1 MNKIKLLD
9 CTLRDGGYVVDTI
22 FGDYVIKGITKKLT
36 DACVDIIEIGY
47 VKDGVRKDGSTTF
60 SCMEEIKSFL
70 PDYKNE
76 NTQYAVMIEYN
87 KFDLTKLISS
97 QESGIDIVRICF
109 FKSDRFAV
117 IDYANEIMNKGYKVF
132 LQPMDTLGYSD
143 LELLEL
149 IDAAN
154 KLNPDAF
161 YIVDSYGS
169 MYCDDLQRIYSLL
182 NHNLHEDIFIG
193 LHSHNNLQLSFM
205 LIQELINLSLNKRN
219 IIVDAS
225 ADGIGRG
232 AGNANT
238 ELVVDYLNR
247 KMNKTYDMNEILDI
261 LDSYILKIRQTHSW
275 GYNIPHFISGMYSVH
290 VNNIS
295 YLLNKHNLK
304 AKDMRIIVESIDK
317 NSEKRYD
324 YEALEN
330 SLVSYFSKSVN
341 DSKAMSELKNTFADK
356 TVLLVAPGKSVKE
369 EYSKVQKVINEFNPL
384 IVCINAVIP
393 EIKPDFIF
401 YSNVLRYEYSK
412 ENFADIFTKIKKIIT
427 SSLKTEKDNNEFIVN
442 YNLLIKRGWKYFD
455 NSTIMCLRL
464 MSKLGV
470 EKIFIAGF
478 DGYCTDSS
486 NYIDNNIVLNL
497 SIDDKKLLNEELSEM
512 FNDFV
517 RKNEN
522 IDINITTKTN
532 LKLLTS
538 RCVSF

>member
-9 CTLRDGGYVVDTI
+9 CTLRDGGYVVETI
-22 FGDYVIKGITKKLT
+22 FGDYVIKGITQKLT
-36 DACVDIIEIGY
+36 DANVDIVEIGY
-47 VKDGVRKDGSTTF
+47 VKNGIRKDGSTTF
-60 SCMEEIKSFL
+60 SCMEEIREFL
-70 PDYKNE
+70 PVNKNE

-87 KFDLTKLISS
+87 MFDLNKLITSK
-97 QESGIDIVRICF
+97 ESGIDIVRICF
-109 FKSDRFAV
+109 FKNDRFAV
-117 IDYANEIMNKGYKVF
+117 IDYARKIMSKGYKVF

-149 IDAAN
+149 VELTN
-154 KLNPDAF
+154 QLKPSAF

-182 NHNLHEDIFIG
+182 NHNLLEDICIG

-225 ADGIGRG
+225 ASGIGRG

-238 ELVVDYLNR
+238 ELVIDYLNR
-247 KMNKTYDMNEILDI
+247 KMNKTYDINEILDI
-261 LDSYILKIRQTHSW
+261 LDSYILPIRQTHSW

-324 YEALEN
+324 YDALEN
-330 SLVSYFSKSVN
+330 SLVNYFSKSID
-341 DSKAMSELKNTFADK
+341 DSIAMSELKKIFADRSI
-356 TVLLVAPGKSVKE
+356 LLVAPGKSVKE
-369 EYSKVQKVINEFNPL
+369 EYTKVKKLINEFNP
-384 IVCINAVIP
+384 IVVCVNAVIP
-393 EIKPDFIF
+393 DIKADFIF
-401 YSNVLRYEYSK
+401 YSNILRYEYSK
-412 ENFADIFTKIKKIIT
+412 ENFQNIFVNTNKIIT
-427 SSLKTEKDNNEFIVN
+427 SNIKTKKDVKEFIVN

-464 MSKLGV
+464 LAKLGV

-478 DGYCTDSS
+478 DGYSMDNS

-497 SIDDKKLLNEELSEM
+497 SIEDKKLLNKELSEM

-517 RKNEN
+517 KKHE
-522 IDINITTKTN
+522 DINLKIITSTN
-532 LKLLTS
+532 LRLHVLQN
-538 RCVSF
+538 V

>member
-9 CTLRDGGYVVDTI
+9 CTLRDGGYVVETI
-22 FGDYVIKGITKKLT
+22 FGDYVIKGITQKLT
-36 DACVDIIEIGY
+36 DANVDIVEIGY
-47 VKDGVRKDGSTTF
+47 VKNGARKDGSTTF
-60 SCMEEIKSFL
+60 SCMEEISAFL
-70 PDYKNE
+70 PVNKNE

-87 KFDLTKLISS
+87 MFDLNKLITSKK
-97 QESGIDIVRICF
+97 SGIDIVRICF
-109 FKSDRFAV
+109 FKNDRFSV
-117 IDYANEIMNKGYKVF
+117 IDYAKKIMSKGYKVF

-149 IDAAN
+149 VELTN
-154 KLNPDAF
+154 QLKPSAF

-182 NHNLHEDIFIG
+182 NHNLLEEICIG

-225 ADGIGRG
+225 ASGIGRG

-247 KMNKTYDMNEILDI
+247 KMNKTYDINEILDI
-261 LDSYILKIRQTHSW
+261 LDSYILPIRQTHSW

-324 YEALEN
+324 YDALEN
-330 SLVSYFSKSVN
+330 SLVSYFSKSID
-341 DSKAMSELKNTFADK
+341 DSIAMSELKNIFADRSI
-356 TVLLVAPGKSVKE
+356 LLVAPGKSVKE
-369 EYSKVQKVINEFNPL
+369 EYAKVKKVINAFNPVV
-384 IVCINAVIP
+384 VCINAVIP
-393 EIKPDFIF
+393 DIKPDFIF
-401 YSNVLRYEYSK
+401 YSNILRYEYSK
-412 ENFADIFTKIKKIIT
+412 ENFHNIFVNTNKIVT
-427 SSLKTEKDNNEFIVN
+427 SNIKTEKDVNEFIVN

-464 MSKLGV
+464 LAKLGA

-478 DGYCTDSS
+478 DGYSSDSS

-497 SIDDKKLLNEELSEM
+497 SINDKKVLNKELSAM
-512 FNDFV
+512 FNDFL
-517 RKNEN
+517 KKHEDIELN
-522 IDINITTKTN
+522 IVTNTN
-532 LKLLTS
+532 LSLNVLQNI
-538 RCVSF
+538 

>member
-9 CTLRDGGYVVDTI
+9 CTLRDGGYVVETI
-22 FGDYVIKGITKKLT
+22 FGDYVIKGITQKLT
-36 DACVDIIEIGY
+36 DANVDIVEIGY
-47 VKDGVRKDGSTTF
+47 VKNGARKDGSTTF
-60 SCMEEIKSFL
+60 SCMEEISAFL
-70 PDYKNE
+70 PVNKNE

-87 KFDLTKLISS
+87 MFDLNKLITSKK
-97 QESGIDIVRICF
+97 SGIDIVRICF
-109 FKSDRFAV
+109 FKNDRFSV
-117 IDYANEIMNKGYKVF
+117 IDYAKKIMSKGYKVF

-149 IDAAN
+149 VELTN
-154 KLNPDAF
+154 QLKPSAF

-182 NHNLHEDIFIG
+182 NHNLLEEICIG

-225 ADGIGRG
+225 ASGIGRG

-247 KMNKTYDMNEILDI
+247 KMNKTYDINEILDI
-261 LDSYILKIRQTHSW
+261 LDSYILPIRQAHSW

-324 YEALEN
+324 YDALEN
-330 SLVSYFSKSVN
+330 SLVSYFSKSID
-341 DSKAMSELKNTFADK
+341 DSIAMSELKNIFADRSI
-356 TVLLVAPGKSVKE
+356 LLVAPGKSVKE
-369 EYSKVQKVINEFNPL
+369 EYAKVKKVINAFNPVV
-384 IVCINAVIP
+384 VCINAVIP
-393 EIKPDFIF
+393 DIKPDFIF
-401 YSNVLRYEYSK
+401 YSNILRYEYSK
-412 ENFADIFTKIKKIIT
+412 ENFHNIFVNTNKIVT
-427 SSLKTEKDNNEFIVN
+427 SNIKTEKDVNEFIVN

-464 MSKLGV
+464 LAKLGA

-478 DGYCTDSS
+478 DGYSSDSS

-497 SIDDKKLLNEELSEM
+497 SINDKKVLNKELSAM
-512 FNDFV
+512 FNDFL
-517 RKNEN
+517 KKHEDIELN
-522 IDINITTKTN
+522 IVTNTN
-532 LKLLTS
+532 LSLNVLQNI
-538 RCVSF
+538 

>member
-9 CTLRDGGYVVDTI
+9 CTLRDGGYVVETI
-22 FGDYVIKGITKKLT
+22 FGDYVIKGITQKLT
-36 DACVDIIEIGY
+36 DANVDIVEIGY
-47 VKDGVRKDGSTTF
+47 VKNGIRKDGSTTF
-60 SCMEEIKSFL
+60 SCMEELREFL
-70 PDYKNE
+70 PVNKNE

-87 KFDLTKLISS
+87 MFDLNKLITSK
-97 QESGIDIVRICF
+97 ESGIDIVRICF
-109 FKSDRFAV
+109 FKNDRFAV
-117 IDYANEIMNKGYKVF
+117 IDYARKIMSKGFKVF

-149 IDAAN
+149 VELTN
-154 KLNPDAF
+154 QLKPSAF

-182 NHNLHEDIFIG
+182 NHNLIEDICIG

-225 ADGIGRG
+225 ASGIGRG

-238 ELVVDYLNR
+238 ELVIDYLNR
-247 KMNKTYDMNEILDI
+247 KMNKTYDINEILDI
-261 LDSYILKIRQTHSW
+261 LDSYILPIRQTHNW

-324 YEALEN
+324 YDALEN
-330 SLVSYFSKSVN
+330 SLVNYFSKSID
-341 DSKAMSELKNTFADK
+341 DSIAMSELKKIFADRSI
-356 TVLLVAPGKSVKE
+356 LLVAPGKSVKE
-369 EYSKVQKVINEFNPL
+369 EYTKVKKLINEFNP
-384 IVCINAVIP
+384 IVVCVNAVIP
-393 EIKPDFIF
+393 DIKADFIF
-401 YSNVLRYEYSK
+401 YSNILRYEYSK
-412 ENFADIFTKIKKIIT
+412 ENFQNIFVNTNKIIT
-427 SSLKTEKDNNEFIVN
+427 SNIKTKKDVKEFIVN

-464 MSKLGV
+464 LAKLGV

-478 DGYCTDSS
+478 DGYSMDNS

-497 SIDDKKLLNEELSEM
+497 SIEDKKLLNKELSEM

-517 RKNEN
+517 KKHE
-522 IDINITTKTN
+522 DINLKIITSTN
-532 LKLLTS
+532 LRLHVLQN
-538 RCVSF
+538 V